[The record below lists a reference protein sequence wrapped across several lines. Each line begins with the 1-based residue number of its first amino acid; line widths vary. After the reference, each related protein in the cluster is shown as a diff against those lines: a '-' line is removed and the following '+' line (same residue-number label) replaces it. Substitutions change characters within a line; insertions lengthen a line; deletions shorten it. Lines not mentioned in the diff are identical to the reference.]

1 MLKDGQLYIAHCD
14 NGNINLI
21 GNMANRHGLIA
32 GATGT
37 GKTVTLQ
44 VLAETFSQAGVP
56 CFMADMK
63 GDLSGISQAGR
74 LSGFIEKRMPEFG
87 IENPQF
93 AGCPTRFFDVF
104 GEQGFPM
111 RATVSAMGPQLLAR
125 LMELTEVQAGVL
137 NAVFRIA
144 DDNNLLLIDLK
155 DLKLMLDFVGKNA
168 AKFTTE
174 YGNIAPA
181 SIGAIQRAILQIE
194 SEGGDQFFG
203 EQGFPMRATVSA
215 MGPQLLARLME
226 LTEVQA
232 GVLNAVFRI
241 ADDNNLLLID
251 LKDLKLMLD
260 FVGKNAAKFTTEYG
274 NIAPASIGA
283 IQRSVLQIE
292 SEGGDKFFGE
302 PAFDVEDLF
311 AVENGRGVMN
321 VLAADKLM
329 LNPKLYSTYLLWLMT
344 ELYAKLPEVGDLDLP
359 KFVFFF
365 DEAHMLFDGT
375 SKALVDKIEQV
386 IRLIRSKGVG
396 IYFIT
401 QVPSDVPVNVLAQ
414 LSNRVQHALRA
425 YTPQDQKAVRA
436 AAQTFRANP
445 AFKTEDAILDLGT
458 GEALVSFLD
467 EKGAPSVVER
477 AKILFPLSQIGAIT
491 PGQRMDIQAAAP
503 AKLKEYEK
511 FFDRESAY
519 EVLTEV
525 NQKVE
530 EEKEKERKALEKE
543 KEAKAKEKEK
553 KASGKAKKGGIG
565 RTILGTMIAAAAT
578 SFARSA
584 GTSIA
589 KSLGGSKKS
598 TTTKKSTSTSKSSSG
613 SILGDVVKKATKT
626 AANTA
631 TRKVTTEIL
640 KSILK

>member
-1 MLKDGQLYIAHCD
+1 MPGQAGHDEKDNKIHNDMLKDGQLYIAHSD
-14 NGNINLI
+14 NGNINLV
-21 GNMANRHGLIA
+21 GKMANRHGLIA

-44 VLAETFSQAGVP
+44 VLAETFSQVGVP

-63 GDLSGISQAGR
+63 GDLSGISQPGK

-87 IENPQF
+87 IENPEF

-168 AKFTTE
+168 A
-174 YGNIAPA
+174 
-181 SIGAIQRAILQIE
+181 Q
-194 SEGGDQFFG
+194 
-203 EQGFPMRATVSA
+203 
-215 MGPQLLARLME
+215 
-226 LTEVQA
+226 
-232 GVLNAVFRI
+232 
-241 ADDNNLLLID
+241 
-251 LKDLKLMLD
+251 
-260 FVGKNAAKFTTEYG
+260 FTTEYG

-344 ELYAKLPEVGDLDLP
+344 ELYANLPEVGDLELP

-436 AAQTFRANP
+436 AAQTFRTNP
-445 AFKTEDAILDLGT
+445 SFKTEEAILDLGT

-503 AKLKEYEK
+503 KKLKDYEK

-519 EVLTEV
+519 EVLTEAR
-525 NQKVE
+525 QKAE
-530 EEKEKERKALEKE
+530 EEAEKERKALEKQKE

-553 KASGKAKKGGIG
+553 EKKASSKSKKAGIG

-584 GTSIA
+584 GTRIGKSIG
-589 KSLGGSKKS
+589 GGSS
-598 TTTKKSTSTSKSSSG
+598 KKSTSTAKKSTSTA
-613 SILGDVVKKATKT
+613 KKSTSTAKKT
-626 AANTA
+626 NTA
-631 TRKVTTEIL
+631 TKKAVNTAARKVTTEIL
-640 KSILK
+640 KNIFK